1 MELRGFVRF
10 RIEKILRNGVDG
22 IAPRG
27 FEVGVEYNQE
37 EINKALQAG
46 TNEERKQIVKS
57 QDFSGHGTAVAGVAA
72 GSGSKGFGQYRGVA
86 PESEL
91 IVVKLGTPDRESFPR
106 TTELMM
112 GLDYVMRKALEY
124 RRPVAINLS
133 FGYPSVTALILWTR
147 KYQKCPLNINL
158 QFFHSILLYL

>member
-1 MELRGFVRF
+1 M
-10 RIEKILRNGVDG
+10 
-22 IAPRG
+22 
-27 FEVGVEYNQE
+27 GVEYNQE

-133 FGYPSVTALILWTR
+133 FGNTYGSHEP
-147 KYQKCPLNINL
+147 YN
-158 QFFHSILLYL
+158 